1 MATRIQVRRD
11 SAANW
16 TSNNPTLADGEIGFE
31 TDTGLFKIGTNNTSW
46 ASLEYAQVS
55 AQGYNLLNGTVTLF
69 DSYSQEELSTIGT
82 VPELPYQ
89 LKVYTSVDNY
99 AYTVGDTVKIKNFYD
114 VEDVNPNLSASATS
128 VEALDSSIYSGYA
141 TFNLSEP
148 ISVYSGQYIIATDPN
163 NPGWVQLCQIITI
176 SGTEVFVSY
185 STMTLPESPT
195 TSSEWIIERDT
206 DTYYNSPLP
215 QYYDSNRDIVGHISG
230 VGSSSY
236 IIDILNSG
244 TARWESNTCNVSLSG
259 MTGPIG
265 YTGQNGSPG
274 SPGSPG
280 DDGTDGADG
289 MDGLSAYEIWINEG
303 NSGTE
308 EDFFNSLQGPGYEVT
323 WVDGTHSLP
332 DDPQTNWMIGQ
343 TVWKAGDQYNIPG
356 DFTNSAYKVGDYVKH
371 LFNTG
376 SYETDWWIEGWIT
389 AISTPGA
396 TISVQRWGNT
406 DWNNLQA
413 SSSPGSWRTTYAHFE
428 PGYNFDTYLS
438 FNNTYATLN
447 IPLSYNYLNYKI
459 QNPALG
465 EYIELSGHLGSYKP
479 GDYVV
484 VSSKSNPLI
493 KFIAYLV
500 HAGLAGI
507 NSYAS
512 TFYPIEIL
520 SWDGDPDTGIE
531 DFTLSPMPTPE
542 VGYSFPFP
550 YPNPTKATLDT
561 PAFNVPMAYSA
572 LTTQTYPL
580 LINDVIQV
588 RGVTGLYEV
597 GDKVRAY
604 DPYDKDAQFYG
615 EISSIGSASNE
626 WVSEITVKDPT
637 VFTSSASTSN
647 HNYKIALEER
657 KAPLLSENIYPSY
670 DGNSEYYIQSSDIGK
685 TIIANGGVVTYVV
698 SNSSEIPPGSQVTI
712 IQSGGSSGDVG
723 IRGATFIETDGITDG
738 QVQLKGPYGAAT
750 IVKIWGTTASGGS
763 EWIVVGNFLSA
774 TPPPGGGP

>member
-46 ASLEYAQVS
+46 TSLEYAQVS

-69 DSYSQEELSTIGT
+69 DSYSQEELSPIGT
-82 VPELPYQ
+82 VPDLPYK
-89 LKVYTSVDNY
+89 LKVYTDVDNY

-176 SGTEVFVSY
+176 SGTEVYASY

-195 TSSEWIIERDT
+195 TSSAWIIERDT
-206 DTYYNSPLP
+206 DTYNNSPLP
-215 QYYDSNRDIVGHISG
+215 QYYDSNRNIVGNISG
-230 VGSSSY
+230 VGSNSY
-236 IIDILNSG
+236 TIEILNAG
-244 TARWESNTCNVSLSG
+244 TARWESNTCNVGLSG
-259 MTGPIG
+259 VRGLEGSSGPTGDPGIPG
-265 YTGQNGSPG
+265 SNGENGAPGSNGS
-274 SPGSPG
+274 
-280 DDGTDGADG
+280 
-289 MDGLSAYEIWINEG
+289 SAYEIWILEG

-323 WVDGTHSLP
+323 WIDGTHSLP

-447 IPLSYNYLNYKI
+447 IPLSYNYLNNKI
-459 QNPALG
+459 QNPALN
-465 EYIELSGHLGSYKP
+465 EYIELAGHIGSYKP

-493 KFIAYLV
+493 KFTAYLV

-561 PAFNVPMAYSA
+561 PAFNLPMAYSA
-572 LTTQTYPL
+572 LTSQTYPL
-580 LINDVIQV
+580 SIDDIIQV
-588 RGVTGLYEV
+588 RGVPGLYEV

-657 KAPLLSENIYPSY
+657 KFPFIPEVITPEFNS
-670 DGNSEYYIQSSDIGK
+670 GNSYTY
-685 TIIANGGVVTYVV
+685 TISKEDAGRTILVNSGVNVLIDTPSIEVPV
-698 SNSSEIPPGSQVTI
+698 GTQITI
-712 IQSGGSSGDVG
+712 IQIADAQSIIGPAHFS
-723 IRGATFIETDGITDG
+723 ETDTFTSGYVYLG
-738 QVQLKGPYGAAT
+738 WYSAAT
-750 IVKIWGTTASGGS
+750 LVRTGFGWV
-763 EWIVVGNFLSA
+763 VVGKFASA
-774 TPPPGGGP
+774 VDVLP